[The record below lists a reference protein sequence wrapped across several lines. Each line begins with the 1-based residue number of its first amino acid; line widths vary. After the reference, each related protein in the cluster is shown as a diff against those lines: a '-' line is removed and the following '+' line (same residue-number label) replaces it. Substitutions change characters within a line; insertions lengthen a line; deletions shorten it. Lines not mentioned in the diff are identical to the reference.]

1 MEVLNRLSE
10 IDLNARIADNVE
22 ISPFTYIEGDV
33 EIGEGSWIGPN
44 VSIFNGARIGKN
56 VKIFPGAVISAVPQD
71 LKFKGEYSTAV
82 IGDGTTIRE
91 CVTINRGTIDR
102 RTTKIG
108 KNCLIMAY
116 VHLGHDCMVGDNVI
130 LSNATQVAG
139 HVEID
144 DFAILGGSCA
154 VQQFVS
160 IGAHSYIGGGT
171 LIRKNVPPFV
181 KAAKEPISYMG
192 VNSTGLQRRG
202 YAQEDINHIHDIYR
216 ILFVKGLSISNA
228 MEEIKTT
235 LPNTKYRNQ
244 ILDFIM
250 NSPEGVIREFR
261 PNSSR

>member
-1 MEVLNRLSE
+1 MEVLNRLCE
-10 IDLNARIADNVE
+10 VDINARIADSVE
-22 ISPFTYIEGDV
+22 INPFTYIEGDV

-44 VSIFNGARIGKN
+44 VSIFNGARIGRN

-71 LKFKGEYSTAV
+71 LKFKGEYSTV
-82 IGDGTTIRE
+82 EIGDGSTIRE
-91 CVTINRGTIDR
+91 CVTLNRGTIDR
-102 RTTKIG
+102 RTTAIG

-116 VHLGHDCMVGDNVI
+116 THLGHDCIVGDNVVI
-130 LSNATQVAG
+130 SNATQVAG

-144 DFAILGGSCA
+144 DYAIIGGSCA
-154 VQQFVS
+154 IQQFVS
-160 IGAHSYIGGGT
+160 IGAHTYIGGGS
-171 LIRKNVPPFV
+171 LVRKNVPPFV

-202 YAQEDINHIHDIYR
+202 FPQADINHIHDIYR

-228 MEEIKTT
+228 IEEIKAT

-261 PNSSR
+261 PNSTR